1 MDAAQLQQ
9 LFQSTYSPDV
19 NVRKSSELQ
28 LRSLETQDGFPTA
41 TLQIIA
47 EGQDLWV
54 NEYIE

>member
-28 LRSLETQDGFPTA
+28 LRSLETQEGFPTA

-47 EGQDLWV
+47 EGHDL
-54 NEYIE
+54 